1 MPSYDLTAEQ
11 KAAIITQRLQQ
22 FAAEKF
28 QHELNKTTADAIGD
42 ATAAATSLAA
52 IAQLDTAI
60 SVHEA
65 ELALVT
71 PVEDEQL

>member
-1 MPSYDLTAEQ
+1 MPSYDLTPEQ

-28 QHELNKTTADAIGD
+28 QHELNKVTAEAIGD
-42 ATAAATSLAA
+42 ATAAASSTAA

-60 SVHEA
+60 GVHEA
-65 ELALVT
+65 ELAIVA
-71 PVEDEQL
+71 PVVEE